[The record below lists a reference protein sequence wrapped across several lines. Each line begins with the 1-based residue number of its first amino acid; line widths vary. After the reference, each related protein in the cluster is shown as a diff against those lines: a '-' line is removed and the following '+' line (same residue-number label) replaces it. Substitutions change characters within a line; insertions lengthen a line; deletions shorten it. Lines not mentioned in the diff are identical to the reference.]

1 MPAIPP
7 ARLPASPRASPA
19 APAASLLVPPPTGS
33 PSDSAVRR
41 DRMEKIA
48 LFRYQ
53 LIRAAADAAVTT
65 RQRGPMVRD
74 LAAMVHPGPF
84 GGTVTVS
91 KDTLDRWIRAWR
103 RGGFDALKPRGRAQG
118 AVTPAQI
125 LSLAATLK
133 RERPAR
139 TSAQVR
145 RIMIDTLGDAPSEST
160 LLRHFRTLELPTG
173 VREVF
178 GRFEADYPNE
188 MWVGD
193 GLHGPR
199 INGRKTY
206 LFAFLDDHTRVVTA
220 GRWAYAEDSVRLTAA
235 LRPALEARGIPGT
248 IYVDNGSA
256 FVDESLSRTCARLG
270 IRLTHS
276 KPYRPQGRGK
286 IERFFNTVNSQF
298 LTEITTVDTATGVV
312 DAGVGSMVTSL
323 DELNALFTSWVE
335 MVYHHAVHSTTG
347 QTPLQRW
354 DASWAGRKPVRKSRD
369 EIAEAFRWSTIRT
382 VTKSATVSLQSNTYQ
397 VDQLLVGKRVEL
409 VYDPFDLTGLIT
421 VTAGNGV
428 PAGIAVLSEIRRHVH
443 KKAASAA
450 ADSSDTGA
458 KNAAS
463 GIDYLRLVET
473 RHKGTMAG
481 EPISF
486 VKASTATAR
495 KVVFVPT
502 VSEGAR

>member
-33 PSDSAVRR
+33 SADSAVRR
-41 DRMEKIA
+41 DRTEKIA

-74 LAAMVHPGPF
+74 LAAVVHPGPF

-91 KDTLDRWIRAWR
+91 KDTIDRWIRDWR

-298 LTEITTVDTATGVV
+298 LTEISVVDTVTGVV

-335 MVYHHAVHSTTG
+335 MVYHQAVHSTTG
-347 QTPLQRW
+347 QTPLHRW
-354 DASWAGRKPVRKSRD
+354 DASASGLSWFMTPSTSPGWSPSPRATASRPASPCSAKSVATCIRKPRPPQPTAQRPGRRTPRPASITCAWSRP
-369 EIAEAFRWSTIRT
+369 ATRAPWPGNRSVSSKRPPRRPARSSSCRPFRR
-382 VTKSATVSLQSNTYQ
+382 
-397 VDQLLVGKRVEL
+397 
-409 VYDPFDLTGLIT
+409 
-421 VTAGNGV
+421 
-428 PAGIAVLSEIRRHVH
+428 
-443 KKAASAA
+443 
-450 ADSSDTGA
+450 
-458 KNAAS
+458 
-463 GIDYLRLVET
+463 
-473 RHKGTMAG
+473 
-481 EPISF
+481 
-486 VKASTATAR
+486 
-495 KVVFVPT
+495 
-502 VSEGAR
+502 

>member
-1 MPAIPP
+1 
-7 ARLPASPRASPA
+7 
-19 APAASLLVPPPTGS
+19 
-33 PSDSAVRR
+33 VRR
-41 DRMEKIA
+41 DRTEKIA

-53 LIRAAADAAVTT
+53 LIRAAADVAVTT

-74 LAAMVHPGPF
+74 LAAVVHPGPF

-91 KDTLDRWIRAWR
+91 KDTIDRWIRAWR
-103 RGGFDALKPRGRAQG
+103 AGGFDALKPRGRAQG

-139 TSAQVR
+139 TAAQVR

-160 LLRHFRTLELPTG
+160 LLWHFRTLELPTG

-199 INGRKTY
+199 INGRKMY
-206 LFAFLDDHTRVVTA
+206 LFAFLDDHTRLVTA
-220 GRWAYAEDSVRLTAA
+220 ARWAYAEDSVRLTAA

-298 LTEITTVDTATGVV
+298 LTEISVVDTTTGVV

-323 DELNALFTSWVE
+323 DELNALFTSWV
-335 MVYHHAVHSTTG
+335 VRGLSP
-347 QTPLQRW
+347 PLPGLTVGAEQAIHR
-354 DASWAGRKPVRKSRD
+354 RD
-369 EIAEAFRWSTIRT
+369 RAEVGA
-382 VTKSATVSLQSNTYQ
+382 
-397 VDQLLVGKRVEL
+397 LVGKVSPACLAPWESRTTNVWVLAWVSTPMTWSNSCETM
-409 VYDPFDLTGLIT
+409 VTITPSPFENAGVIT
-421 VTAGNGV
+421 CR
-428 PAGIAVLSEIRRHVH
+428 SEIPHGH
-443 KKAASAA
+443 LC
-450 ADSSDTGA
+450 
-458 KNAAS
+458 N
-463 GIDYLRLVET
+463 
-473 RHKGTMAG
+473 
-481 EPISF
+481 EPRS
-486 VKASTATAR
+486 
-495 KVVFVPT
+495 P
-502 VSEGAR
+502 